1 MTKPSKLYQRPA
13 ISRNEKKETFVFY
26 LLHFFA
32 LYSRAADADVSW
44 RGLFC
49 GGTFSVRRVRLLL
62 PVSVVPQYVNKCNKR
77 RGGWVGGWMDDL
89 AFYWYRFA
97 LCMYAVW
104 LLDFISNLL

>member
-1 MTKPSKLYQRPA
+1 M
-13 ISRNEKKETFVFY
+13 
-26 LLHFFA
+26 
-32 LYSRAADADVSW
+32 
-44 RGLFC
+44 
-49 GGTFSVRRVRLLL
+49 RRVRLLL

-77 RGGWVGGWMDDL
+77 QGGWVGGWMDDL